1 MAQSVPSDDTP
12 ESVDCPIVKKSYTK
26 IIGNPLDKRPK
37 LWYKV
42 DRKEGNQMTEL
53 YRIWWTLNELAKR
66 EPTAENIAAAAEAL
80 RRFELAEA
88 MLPELTF

>member
-1 MAQSVPSDDTP
+1 VDIGLLRNLNLRKWERVLTTAQ
-12 ESVDCPIVKKSYTK
+12 ECGLIVSE
-26 IIGNPLDKRPK
+26 R
-37 LWYKV
+37 
-42 DRKEGNQMTEL
+42 RASQMTEL

-80 RRFELAEA
+80 RRFEFAEA